1 MLEDIFNL
9 GLEGVAAGQHLLHV
23 KDDAVVNR
31 VCTVGMS
38 AVNDAVADE
47 NDVASFSMHLGFIE
61 RKRQRPLN
69 DEGDLIFH
77 MPVIRHVEAR
87 VMLVDMVELYWE
99 IKTPALTKFVISV
112 MFHKKY
118 AFFQKDN
125 IIIKIAIIVLFYLIY
140 IFILQ
145 FIIYDGIDFRIY
157 KIHNR

>member
-1 MLEDIFNL
+1 
-9 GLEGVAAGQHLLHV
+9 
-23 KDDAVVNR
+23 
-31 VCTVGMS
+31 
-38 AVNDAVADE
+38 
-47 NDVASFSMHLGFIE
+47 
-61 RKRQRPLN
+61 
-69 DEGDLIFH
+69 
-77 MPVIRHVEAR
+77 
-87 VMLVDMVELYWE
+87 MLVDMVELYWE

-157 KIHNR
+157 KIHKR